1 MYLCLPQFNKRA
13 QNEKVAPRVEC
24 CVFNKGASERG
35 LARSIQNFQQA
46 TFKMSGPTYLA
57 CRHSPTEG
65 RSILLGGGRCSTRAR
80 VAMPMK

>member
-35 LARSIQNFQQA
+35 LRYR
-46 TFKMSGPTYLA
+46 TFSKLLSKCRGQLIWHAGILRRRGDRFYSGEEDA
-57 CRHSPTEG
+57 A
-65 RSILLGGGRCSTRAR
+65 RAR
-80 VAMPMK
+80 GSRCR